1 MKNILTRFL
10 EQSRVV
16 LYDRDQPLAAA
27 LACLLARGHL
37 LIEDVP
43 GVGKTSFALLM
54 ARMFNLEYR
63 RVQMTN
69 DLLPGDVIGS
79 SIFDANQSK
88 FTFRPGPMFSHLL
101 LADELNRASPRTQS
115 AFLEAMEERKVS
127 LDGITHSLP
136 DPFFV
141 IATQNPEEQAGTSP
155 LPEGQLDR
163 FLVSLRLGYPS
174 REAEIRLLKEADP
187 RGRIQQLEPIGDLAD
202 LKRWQLEV
210 DAIHVSDH
218 LAAYAYELLQNTR
231 RRGAVLSP
239 RSGQH
244 LMRLARAFAWLDG
257 RDHALPE
264 DVKRAAPL
272 AWSHRLGL
280 GTRQGGERIREL
292 LESTSIPV

>member
-10 EQSRVV
+10 DQSRLV
-16 LYDRDQPLAAA
+16 LYDRDQPLSAA
-27 LACLLARGHL
+27 LACMLARGHL

-43 GVGKTSFALLM
+43 GVGKTSFALLL
-54 ARMFNLEYR
+54 ARLFSMDYR

-79 SIFDANQSK
+79 SVFDASRAQ

-115 AFLEAMEERKVS
+115 AFLEAMEERKVTI
-127 LDGITHSLP
+127 DGVTHPLP

-163 FLVSLRLGYPS
+163 FLISLRLGYPG

-187 RGRIQQLEPIGDLAD
+187 RVRIQQLDPIGDLHD
-202 LKRWQLEV
+202 LKKWQGEV
-210 DAIHVSDH
+210 DGVHVSDH
-218 LAAYAYELLQNTR
+218 LAGYAYELLQNTR

-244 LMRLARAFAWLDG
+244 LMRLARAFAWLED
-257 RDHALPE
+257 RDHVLPE

-292 LESTSIPV
+292 LESTSVPV